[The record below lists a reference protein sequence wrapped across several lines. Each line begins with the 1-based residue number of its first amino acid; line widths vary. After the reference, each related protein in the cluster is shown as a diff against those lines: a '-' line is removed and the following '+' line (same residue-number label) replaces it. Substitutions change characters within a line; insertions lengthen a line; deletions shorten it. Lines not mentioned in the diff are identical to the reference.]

1 MKLSKTAR
9 NRLRIATVA
18 EQKKV
23 AAAARTLADYDLIT
37 TSRAIMILR
46 NVAAAAPGQR
56 RL

>member
-9 NRLRIATVA
+9 NRLKIATVA

-37 TSRAIMILR
+37 TSRALMILR
-46 NVAAAAPGQR
+46 NVAAAHPGQR
-56 RL
+56 RI